1 MEFRYCPRCA
11 TALEPR
17 SSTPPDPDRLTCPD
31 CGWVHYENPTP
42 TVQAWIDRDGSYLAL
57 RRDEEPLKGEW
68 NMPGGFVE
76 AGESGPEAIA
86 REVAEETGLAIEVV
100 APIGIFASTYGD
112 GAEAK
117 PIFDVAYRCRISA
130 TSSAAGE
137 LAISSESSEARWF
150 ALAEFPR
157 PAFAGERQALAR
169 LREIAG

>member
-1 MEFRYCPRCA
+1 MEFRFCPRCA

-17 SSTPPDPDRLTCPD
+17 PSTGPDPERLTCPA
-31 CGWVHYENPTP
+31 CGWVHYGNPAP

-57 RRDEEPLKGEW
+57 RRNEEPLKGEW

-112 GAEAK
+112 GAEAL
-117 PIFDVAYRCRISA
+117 PIFDVAYRCRISD
-130 TSSAAGE
+130 AGGAE
-137 LAISSESSEARWF
+137 LAVSDESSEACWF
-150 ALAEFPR
+150 PLAEFPR
-157 PAFAGERQALAR
+157 PAFAGERQALER
-169 LREIAG
+169 LRESLG

>member
-11 TALEPR
+11 AELGLRP
-17 SSTPPDPDRLTCPD
+17 SAGPDPDRLTCPS

-76 AGESGPEAIA
+76 AGESGPGAIT
-86 REVAEETGLAIEVV
+86 REVAEETGLEIEVV

-117 PIFDVAYRCRISA
+117 PIFDVAYRCRIKGPDDG
-130 TSSAAGE
+130 AA
-137 LAISSESSEARWF
+137 LAISAESSEARWF
-150 ALAEFPR
+150 PLAEFPR